1 MYKRQVQEPKQG
13 VGVNPET
20 AEELGIDENGEV
32 NVSDEVVIGISQ
44 DIFGDRIYNEIP
56 GKLKEAVSSLQLEM
70 CIRDRDNTYI

>member
-1 MYKRQVQEPKQG
+1 MCIRDSLTAVQEPKQG

-44 DIFGDRIYNEIP
+44 ALLPFP
-56 GKLKEAVSSLQLEM
+56 GSRRHPA
-70 CIRDRDNTYI
+70 